1 MRTEIKAALVM
12 GLFGIL
18 CAVIW
23 GINSGRDQR
32 SSSAPCD
39 ACGGTGRVQLEAAG

>member
-12 GLFGIL
+12 MLFGVL
-18 CAVIW
+18 AAVIW

-32 SSSAPCD
+32 ISSAPCD
-39 ACGGTGRVQLEAAG
+39 ACGGTGRVQVEASP